1 MADAV
6 APKGL
11 NTSLNG
17 TLIPSYSSVAY
28 GLSNDG
34 LDSGGYPDFSADY
47 GSTKWRNAIEIG
59 GTANGTEGNTVY
71 YAIYSDL
78 TSQGYGGTNYSVAWS
93 VNTNTGVDS
102 AILSLVNKLPEM
114 NATPAHSN
122 FENAMSWLYSEGYF
136 VANKNY
142 PSIGFVDNQM
152 AFAFDPT
159 FMASYPW
166 SGTNL
171 YDLVGNSAQAG
182 AFVNDIHADV
192 DTSTGATPYLT
203 VSQSPTPESFIAL
216 DNAVVAYL
224 GGGHD
229 YITFSLWFKIISP
242 DVPGFLLHIQDG
254 QSADT
259 VWFALKYDNAGG
271 GSLSVQA
278 DPRGDGTPTST
289 VQIALPGSISL
300 DTFYCATVQL
310 DLVNNEL
317 KAWITAST
325 DSFSATPTYN
335 AAYSYPGGGSSAS
348 PSPQASALG
357 AKIRKGFSAPDYVSD
372 GINATFGS
380 LHIYTGSSAFTA
392 AMAQSI
398 FDQTETIY

>member
-6 APKGL
+6 APKGS

-47 GSTKWRNAIEIG
+47 GSTKWRNAISIG

-102 AILSLVNKLPEM
+102 EILSLVNKLPEM
-114 NATPAHSN
+114 NATPAHST
-122 FENAMSWLYSEGYF
+122 FGDAMSWLYSEGYF

-166 SGTNL
+166 TGINL
-171 YDLVGNSAQAG
+171 YDLVGNASQSG

-203 VSQSPTPESFIAL
+203 VSQSPTPESFIKL
-216 DNAVVAYL
+216 DDAVTTYL
-224 GGGHD
+224 GDSRD
-229 YITFSLWFKIISP
+229 YITFSLWFKIINP
-242 DVPGFLLHIQDG
+242 AVPGFLLHIQDS
-254 QSADT
+254 QSYDT
-259 VWFALKYDNAGG
+259 VWFALKYDNSGP

-278 DPRGDGTPTST
+278 DPRGDGSSTAT
-289 VQIALPGSISL
+289 VQITSTPIDI

-310 DLVNNEL
+310 DLVNNEI
-317 KAWITAST
+317 KAWVTASN
-325 DSFSATPTYN
+325 DSFNPTPTYN
-335 AAYSYPGGGSSAS
+335 AAYSYPGGGSSVS
-348 PSPQASALG
+348 PAPQASAFG
-357 AKIRKGFSAPDYVSD
+357 AKIQKSFASAQYVSD

-380 LHIYTGSSAFTA
+380 LHIYTGSSAFTP

-398 FDQTETIY
+398 FNQTETIY